1 MNHSE
6 IQKKRVQTFK
16 SQDRE
21 LSVLEDAS
29 EDEDLLILQ
38 SVRISNKA
46 IEKEEIREEVSKQNG
61 VDINLSSIWFQLLED
76 DKDVNSKLTTSP
88 PMLTMDSS
96 SAMNNSD
103 FHASDVKDE
112 IFNTQDREFLS
123 VLENLMGIDD
133 PLHSQNKN
141 INVKVTTEGR
151 ISGYFC
157 SDTVFNLSH
166 RVLTETEIK
175 VLEKGLD
182 YAPIQ
187 KKINEPELRK
197 DFSEFCRRMRNK

>member
-1 MNHSE
+1 MNHSD

-16 SQDRE
+16 SQDKE

-38 SVRISNKA
+38 NVRISNKA

-61 VDINLSSIWFQLLED
+61 VDINLSPIWFQLLED
-76 DKDVNSKLTTSP
+76 DKDINSKLTTSP

-182 YAPIQ
+182 YVPIQ